1 VYKRQVEALPPAER
15 INGGK
20 EHFQEHLRLALKR
33 HIMRVTGQKPTI
45 VPLVVVV

>member
-1 VYKRQVEALPPAER
+1 MIYRSLSEAER